1 MKKIVMTLLAFILL
15 PTLVLAAELKGT
27 VQNIDKAKN
36 QLVLKTEQGVQML
49 EITKSTKGIEH
60 AKQGAKVTVKFN
72 SDFRRPDK
80 RHGDLK
86 PRPSTAASQEVEVEL
101 RA

>member
-72 SDFRRPDK
+72 DK
-80 RHGDLK
+80 DGSAKVDEIV
-86 PRPSTAASQEVEVEL
+86 AGG
-101 RA
+101 